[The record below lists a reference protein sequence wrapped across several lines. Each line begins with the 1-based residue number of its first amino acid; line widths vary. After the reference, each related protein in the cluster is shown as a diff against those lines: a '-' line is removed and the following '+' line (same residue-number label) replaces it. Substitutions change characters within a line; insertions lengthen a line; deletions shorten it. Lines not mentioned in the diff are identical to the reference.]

1 MSCCL
6 LEFCRV
12 QELKAVREFLFQD
25 QQNSRPALEDK
36 KAENELAWDDSDW
49 GSWDNPE
56 ANKEASNIDTGVE
69 EADSAPVSAPW
80 LQDCVVSLSPCS
92 DLMVVARN
100 HKAVFLSAKWRTDDG
115 GREEMN
121 LAVSWSGTLST
132 EEGESVSSV
141 ICIPLASQKRSS
153 TGRPDWTCIVV
164 GFSSGYVRFYTETGV
179 LLLAQLLN
187 EDTVLRLK
195 CRTYE
200 IPRHTGV
207 TEQHEELSILYPA
220 ALVTIDGFSLF
231 QSLRACRNQ
240 VARAA
245 AAGSEVVQPPPLA
258 YKKWGL
264 QDMDTIVDH
273 SSVGVM
279 TLCVFDQ
286 MKNASILGGF
296 HASVKGSPPAMSQY
310 ITVGGG
316 PYTGFY
322 YAVEGSSQPLLSH
335 VALAVASK
343 LTSALFSA
351 ASGWLGWKKQSEEET
366 TQKQKPKVEPA
377 TPLAVRFGLPDS
389 RRHGESICL
398 SPCNT
403 LAGVTDDFGRVLLL
417 DVGRGIAIRMWKGYR
432 DAQLGWVQVSEG
444 RGERDTSPSVPIP
457 RRYAQFLVIYAPRRG
472 ILEVWGTQQG
482 SRVGAFTVG
491 KHCRLLYAGYRLMG
505 VNSVTSQGWQLHTQQ
520 VCLFDPATGAIR
532 TVTVPFHLA
541 LSDKKSE
548 RAKDMHLLKR
558 LATLLKNR
566 ELDPDILESE
576 AQSILL
582 DIKHPA
588 IKKQAL
594 ESLLANRSA
603 PVSCLTSITRSLLAS
618 LKTQDPEAVDEVL
631 LQLCSSQL
639 KLLQLYTDIHQ
650 LHLHMDTITT
660 HTEPGKGGAGLE
672 EEIVA
677 GLEEELARV
686 SITLQRYTQVTS
698 GSRHSVSFAQ
708 DSPDASLPVQTFLSQ
723 MECEGEK
730 ISVVSRPDAD
740 WTQLGS
746 FLFWGSL
753 TGRVPLQKVCDT
765 LQETGISPQQ
775 LLSLLLSVWLHKEKE
790 VLKRPETVRH
800 LHSLLTALSSMT
812 GAVEESW
819 DGQCVSP
826 WWQQVRSACVQSHSA
841 AAALLAAIVSHH
853 AAKAR
858 ITSLA
863 QAKFQ
868 SEWEAVSLELEQWA
882 VCVRQLE
889 DVLALQTML
898 CMPPPQ
904 GTPGG
909 ATPHCSVKS
918 LLEAGRGGIADS
930 VAKWVF
936 RQALVPGQL
945 KDMLQWRGEADT
957 TEQPLQTV
965 QGEGEKSQK
974 DADFDR
980 AAELL
985 VSVCQRFPDSLCP
998 DLLFAHCCW
1007 EYVVQW
1013 NKDPEEGRYL
1023 CWAVEHL
1030 KLVSSPHIQLGI
1042 SSMMWNTFIV
1052 KRFSAFAFLI
1062 EKVGKTPKD
1071 RLCRRDVGMGDA
1083 AVTSFMGSC
1092 VQLLQILME
1101 VQVTTGQMHTVGQ
1114 IKRLTCTT
1122 AAQADSGVEEVAPPE
1137 LCVEEVWGGAEG
1149 PASIAELALEQKG
1162 VHYPLVQHHCVLA
1175 SLLHAAMAFGL
1186 RVKPLSLFDSKGKNA
1201 FFRDLGS
1208 IQLMPSGDMDP
1219 GLVSARQEF
1228 LLRVLNGWVKT
1239 QVETQ
1244 VDDGEGKDPASAQP
1258 DSGSSKETWPTLCLD
1273 LGLLLQ
1279 VNPDILLRHLVC
1291 ELYSQGLDAR
1301 AEQVML
1307 EVEDKDVLGSQLLVI
1322 TGQRLSYSL
1331 LHSQTQTQPAM
1342 ELLARLPPTLC
1353 TWLKAMD
1360 PSELACQAVPLT
1372 QTSRLVSRLIE
1383 ILPEN
1388 HGQYSLALHLLEA
1401 VDALQGDD

>member
-12 QELKAVREFLFQD
+12 QELKTVRDFLFQSQKTD
-25 QQNSRPALEDK
+25 PPEDK
-36 KAENELAWDDSDW
+36 NQTENELSWDTSDWESAWDNNDHKGD
-49 GSWDNPE
+49 D
-56 ANKEASNIDTGVE
+56 ATTATVE
-69 EADSAPVSAPW
+69 EEGAGQSITW
-80 LQDCVVSLSPCS
+80 MQDCVVSLSPCS
-92 DLMVVARN
+92 DLLVVAREQ
-100 HKAVFLSAKWRTDDG
+100 KAVFLSAKWRTDDS
-115 GREEMN
+115 GREEMT

-132 EEGESVSSV
+132 EEGECVSSV
-141 ICIPLASQKRSS
+141 ICVPLASQKRSS
-153 TGRPDWTCIVV
+153 TGRPDWTCVVV
-164 GFSSGYVRFYTETGV
+164 GFSSGYVRFYTENGV

-187 EDTVLRLK
+187 EDPVLRLK

-200 IPRHTGV
+200 IPRHPGV
-207 TEQHEELSILYPA
+207 TEQHEELSILYPS

-245 AAGSEVVQPPPLA
+245 AAGSDAIQPPPLA

-273 SSVGVM
+273 SSVGIM

-310 ITVGGG
+310 IAVGGG

-351 ASGWLGWKKQSEEET
+351 ASGWLGWKNKNEEDPA
-366 TQKQKPKVEPA
+366 QKQKPKVEPA

-403 LAGVTDDFGRVLLL
+403 LAGVTDDFGRVTLL
-417 DVGRGIAIRMWKGYR
+417 DLARGIAIRMWKGYR

-444 RGERDTSPSVPIP
+444 RGERESSPSAPLP
-457 RRYAQFLVIYAPRRG
+457 RRHAQFLVIYAPRRG

-482 SRVGAFTVG
+482 PRVGAFTVG

-520 VCLFDPATGAIR
+520 VCLLDPTTGALR

-548 RAKDMHLLKR
+548 RAKDMHLLKKLTTILR
-558 LATLLKNR
+558 SR
-566 ELDPDILESE
+566 DVEPDILESE
-576 AQSILL
+576 AKSVLL

-594 ESLLANRSA
+594 ESLLSNKNA
-603 PVSCLTSITRSLLAS
+603 PVSCLTNITRALHDS
-618 LKTQDPEAVDEVL
+618 LKERDPEAVDEAL

-639 KLLQLYTDIHQ
+639 KLLQLYTDIQQ
-650 LHLHMDTITT
+650 LHSAADTDTSS
-660 HTEPGKGGAGLE
+660 EALDSLE
-672 EEIVA
+672 GIEEDLSRL
-677 GLEEELARV
+677 GP
-686 SITLQRYTQVTS
+686 TLQRYAQLTS
-698 GSRHSVSFAQ
+698 RPSVSFAQ
-708 DSPDASLPVQTFLSQ
+708 DSPDSPLPARAFLSQ
-723 MECEGEK
+723 LECTEDGEVR
-730 ISVVSRPDAD
+730 VVRGAD
-740 WTQLGS
+740 TEWNQLGS
-746 FLFWGSL
+746 FLFWGCLS
-753 TGRVPLQKVCDT
+753 GESPLRRVCDT
-765 LQETGISPQQ
+765 LQQTGVSPQQ
-775 LLSLLLSVWLHKEKE
+775 LLSLLLSVWLHREKD
-790 VLKRPETVRH
+790 VLKKPEETVRN
-800 LHSLLTALSSMT
+800 LHTLLITLSNMK

-819 DGQCVSP
+819 DPQSVSP
-826 WWQQVRSACVQSHSA
+826 WWQQVRTACVQSHSA
-841 AAALLAAIVSHH
+841 AAALLAALVAHY
-853 AAKAR
+853 AVKAS
-858 ITSLA
+858 ITSRADSKL
-863 QAKFQ
+863 Q

-889 DVLALQTML
+889 DVLVLQTL
-898 CMPPPQ
+898 LWVPPPQ
-904 GTPGG
+904 GTAGG
-909 ATPHCSVKS
+909 ATAQCSVKT
-918 LLEAGRGGIADS
+918 LLEGGRGGIADS
-930 VAKWVF
+930 IAKWVF
-936 RQALVPGQL
+936 RQDLAPERLKEILQRREEKEGDDNSEQSEQRRAGGGGKEGQ
-945 KDMLQWRGEADT
+945 E
-957 TEQPLQTV
+957 EN
-965 QGEGEKSQK
+965 EKKQE
-974 DADFDR
+974 DADNT
-980 AAELL
+980 AELL
-985 VSVCQRFPDSLCP
+985 VAVCRRFPDSLSP

-1042 SSMMWNTFIV
+1042 SSMMWSTFIV
-1052 KRFSAFAFLI
+1052 KRFSAAAFLM
-1062 EKVGKTPKD
+1062 EKVGKAPKD
-1071 RLCRRDVGMGDA
+1071 RLCRRDVGMGDKA
-1083 AVTSFMGSC
+1083 MTSFLGSC

-1101 VQVTTGQMHTVGQ
+1101 
-1114 IKRLTCTT
+1114 
-1122 AAQADSGVEEVAPPE
+1122 ADSGVEEVPPPE
-1137 LCVEEVWGGAEG
+1137 LCVEEVWCGAEG
-1149 PASIAELALEQKG
+1149 PASIAELALEQRG
-1162 VHYPLVQHHCVLA
+1162 VHYPLVQHHCLLA
-1175 SLLHAAMAFGL
+1175 SLLYAAMTFSL

-1201 FFRDLGS
+1201 FFRDLTS

-1219 GLVSARQEF
+1219 GLVLLRKEY
-1228 LLRVLNGWVKT
+1228 LLRVLTGWV
-1239 QVETQ
+1239 QAI
-1244 VDDGEGKDPASAQP
+1244 DDNPSSATGP
-1258 DSGSSKETWPTLCLD
+1258 GSPPLPSTGPRADWWPSMCLE
-1273 LGLLLQ
+1273 LGSLLQ
-1279 VNPDILLRHLVC
+1279 VNPDILRRHLVC
-1291 ELYSQGLDAR
+1291 ELYSQGLDLR
-1301 AEQVML
+1301 AEEAML
-1307 EVEDKDVLGSQLLVI
+1307 EVEDKDVLGSQLLVL

-1331 LHSQTQTQPAM
+1331 LHSQSQTQPAM

-1360 PSELACQAVPLT
+1360 PSELRCPMVPLS
-1372 QTSRLVSRLIE
+1372 QSSRLVSRLIE

-1401 VDALQGDD
+1401 VEALTTED

>member
-1 MSCCL
+1 RMGKTSDLSDFERGLVLLCC
-6 LEFCRV
+6 V
-12 QELKAVREFLFQD
+12 PQ
-25 QQNSRPALEDK
+25 
-36 KAENELAWDDSDW
+36 
-49 GSWDNPE
+49 
-56 ANKEASNIDTGVE
+56 GVE
-69 EADSAPVSAPW
+69 EDTAAVSAPW
-80 LQDCVVSLSPCS
+80 LQDCLVSLSPCS
-92 DLMVVARN
+92 DLMVVAKGS
-100 HKAVFLSAKWRTDDG
+100 KAVFLSAKWRSDDG
-115 GREEMN
+115 GREGMA

-132 EEGESVSSV
+132 DEGESVSNV

-164 GFSSGYVRFYTETGV
+164 GFSSGYVRFYTESGV

-187 EDTVLRLK
+187 EDPVLRLK

-200 IPRHTGV
+200 IPRHPGV

-264 QDMDTIVDH
+264 QDMDAIVDH
-273 SSVGVM
+273 SSVGIM

-286 MKNASILGGF
+286 MRNASILGGF
-296 HASVKGSPPAMSQY
+296 HASVKGSLPAMSQY

-322 YAVEGSSQPLLSH
+322 YAIEGSSQPLLSH

-343 LTSALFSA
+343 LTSALFTA
-351 ASGWLGWKKQSEEET
+351 ASGWLGWKKQNEEEP

-403 LAGVTDDFGRVLLL
+403 LAGVTDDFGRVMLL

-444 RGERDTSPSVPIP
+444 RGESSPSAPLP
-457 RRYAQFLVIYAPRRG
+457 RRHAQFLVIYAPRRG

-482 SRVGAFTVG
+482 PRVGAFTVG

-520 VCLFDPATGAIR
+520 VCLFDPATGALR

-548 RAKDMHLLKR
+548 RAKDLHLLKR
-558 LATLLKNR
+558 LTTLLKSR
-566 ELDPDILESE
+566 DE
-576 AQSILL
+576 AQRVLL

-594 ESLLANRSA
+594 ESLLANKNA
-603 PVSCLTSITRSLLAS
+603 PVSCLTNITRLLLANR
-618 LKTQDPEAVDEVL
+618 EAVDEAL

-639 KLLQLYTDIHQ
+639 KLLQLYTDIQQ
-650 LHLHMDTITT
+650 LHSTVEASTDAHTKPVSAEPLRIHTHFVLLSSLGSKINFHSKSKFTLTITRQLSYW
-660 HTEPGKGGAGLE
+660 LE
-672 EEIVA
+672 Q
-677 GLEEELARV
+677 L
-686 SITLQRYTQVTS
+686 TS
-698 GSRHSVSFAQ
+698 GSRPSVSFAQ
-708 DSPDASLPVQTFLSQ
+708 DSPDASLSVRGFLSQ
-723 MECEGEK
+723 MEYC
-730 ISVVSRPDAD
+730 VVVYPV
-740 WTQLGS
+740 GS
-746 FLFWGSL
+746 FLFWGCL
-753 TGRVPLQKVCDT
+753 TGESPLQKVCDT
-765 LQETGISPQQ
+765 LQETGISPQH
-775 LLSLLLSVWLHKEKE
+775 LLSLLLSVWLHREKE
-790 VLKRPETVRH
+790 VLKKPKAVRH
-800 LHSLLTALSSMT
+800 LHTLLTALSSMK
-812 GAVEESW
+812 GAVESSW
-819 DGQCVSP
+819 DMQCVSP

-841 AAALLAAIVSHH
+841 AAALLAAIVAHR
-853 AAKAR
+853 AAKVN

-863 QAKFQ
+863 ETKFQ

-889 DVLALQTML
+889 DVLALQTLL
-898 CMPPPQ
+898 CVAPLK

-909 ATPHCSVKS
+909 ATPHCSVKA
-918 LLEAGRGGIADS
+918 LLEGGRGCIADS

-936 RQALVPGQL
+936 RQDLAPEGL
-945 KDMLQWRGEADT
+945 KDMLQRRGEAQR
-957 TEQPLQTV
+957 TEQVCVFCVPP
-965 QGEGEKSQK
+965 
-974 DADFDR
+974 
-980 AAELL
+980 ELL
-985 VSVCQRFPDSLCP
+985 VSVCQRFPDSLSP

-1013 NKDPEEGRYL
+1013 NKYPEV
-1023 CWAVEHL
+1023 CWVRQYRIVFNIHAVF
-1030 KLVSSPHIQLGI
+1030 PQCI

-1052 KRFSAFAFLI
+1052 KRFSAAAFLM
-1062 EKVGKTPKD
+1062 EKVGKAPKE
-1071 RLCRRDVGMGDA
+1071 RLCRRDVGMGDGA
-1083 AVTSFMGSC
+1083 MTSFLGSC
-1092 VQLLQILME
+1092 VELLQILME
-1101 VQVTTGQMHTVGQ
+1101 
-1114 IKRLTCTT
+1114 
-1122 AAQADSGVEEVAPPE
+1122 ADSGIEEVTPPE

-1149 PASIAELALEQKG
+1149 PASIVELALEQRG
-1162 VHYPLVQHHCVLA
+1162 IHYPLVQHHCLLA
-1175 SLLHAAMAFGL
+1175 TLLHTAMTFNL
-1186 RVKPLSLFDSKGKNA
+1186 RVKPLSLFDSKGKSA
-1201 FFRDLGS
+1201 FFRELVS

-1219 GLVSARQEF
+1219 GLVSLRQEF
-1228 LLRVLNGWVKT
+1228 LLRVLTGWVKT
-1239 QVETQ
+1239 QSEA
-1244 VDDGEGKDPASAQP
+1244 GMAPASTRL
-1258 DSGSSKETWPTLCLD
+1258 DLESGDEMWPSLCLD
-1273 LGLLLQ
+1273 LGTLLQ
-1279 VNPDILLRHLVC
+1279 VNPDILRRHLVC
-1291 ELYSQGLDAR
+1291 ELYNQGLDPR

-1307 EVEDKDVLGSQLLVI
+1307 EVEDKDVLGSQLLVL

-1331 LHSQTQTQPAM
+1331 LHTQTQTKPAM

-1360 PSELACQAVPLT
+1360 PSELGCPSVPLS

-1401 VDALQGDD
+1401 VEVLQGED

>member
-12 QELKAVREFLFQD
+12 QELKAVREFLFQN
-25 QQNSRPALEDK
+25 QQNNPSLGDK
-36 KAENELAWDDSDW
+36 KTENELAWDDSDW

-56 ANKEASNIDTGVE
+56 AKEDGSGTTTGVE
-69 EADSAPVSAPW
+69 EDSAAGSAPW

-92 DLMVVARN
+92 DLMVVAKD

-115 GREEMN
+115 GREEMT

-164 GFSSGYVRFYTETGV
+164 GFSSGYVRFYTESGV

-187 EDTVLRLK
+187 EDPVLRLK

-200 IPRHTGV
+200 IPRHPGV

-245 AAGSEVVQPPPLA
+245 AAGSEVVHPPPLA

-273 SSVGVM
+273 SSVGIM

-322 YAVEGSSQPLLSH
+322 YAIEGSSQPLLSH

-351 ASGWLGWKKQSEEET
+351 ASGWLGWKKQSEEEP

-377 TPLAVRFGLPDS
+377 TPMAVRFGLPDS
-389 RRHGESICL
+389 RRHGEFICL

-403 LAGVTDDFGRVLLL
+403 LAGVTDDFGRVTLL

-444 RGERDTSPSVPIP
+444 RGERESSPSAPLP
-457 RRYAQFLVIYAPRRG
+457 RRHAQFLVIYAPRRG

-482 SRVGAFTVG
+482 PRVGAFTVG

-505 VNSVTSQGWQLHTQQ
+505 VNSVTSQGWLLHTQQ
-520 VCLFDPATGAIR
+520 VCLFDPATGVLR

-558 LATLLKNR
+558 LTTLLKSR
-566 ELDPDILESE
+566 EVEPDILESE
-576 AQSILL
+576 AQSVLL

-588 IKKQAL
+588 VKKQAL
-594 ESLLANRSA
+594 ESLLANKNA
-603 PVSCLTSITRSLLAS
+603 PVSCLTNITRVLLAS
-618 LKTQDPEAVDEVL
+618 LKGQDPEAVDEGL
-631 LQLCSSQL
+631 FQLCSSQL
-639 KLLQLYTDIHQ
+639 KLLQLYTDIQQ
-650 LHLHMDTITT
+650 LHSTGEATTDT
-660 HTEPGKGGAGLE
+660 HTEPTE
-672 EEIVA
+672 VA
-677 GLEEELARV
+677 GIEEELARV
-686 SITLQRYTQVTS
+686 SPTLQRYAELTS
-698 GSRHSVSFAQ
+698 GSRPSVSFAL
-708 DSPDASLPVQTFLSQ
+708 DSSDASLPVRSFLSQ
-723 MECEGEK
+723 MECEGEE
-730 ISVVSRPDAD
+730 IRVVPGPNAD

-746 FLFWGSL
+746 FLFWGCL
-753 TGRVPLQKVCDT
+753 TGESPLQKVCNT
-765 LQETGISPQQ
+765 LQKTGISPQQ
-775 LLSLLLSVWLHKEKE
+775 LLSLLLSVWLHREKE
-790 VLKRPETVRH
+790 VLKKTEAVRH
-800 LHSLLTALSSMT
+800 LHTLLTALSSMK

-819 DGQCVSP
+819 DMQCVSP
-826 WWQQVRSACVQSHSA
+826 WWQQVRSACVQSHSS
-841 AAALLAAIVSHH
+841 AAALLAAIVAHR
-853 AAKAR
+853 AAKAN
-858 ITSLA
+858 ITILA
-863 QAKFQ
+863 ETKFQ

-889 DVLALQTML
+889 DVLSLQTLL
-898 CMPPPQ
+898 CVPPPQ
-904 GTPGG
+904 GTPGS
-909 ATPHCSVKS
+909 ATPHCSVKA
-918 LLEAGRGGIADS
+918 LLEGGRGGIADS

-936 RQALVPGQL
+936 RQDLAPERL
-945 KDMLQWRGEADT
+945 KDMLQRRGEAES
-957 TEQPLQTV
+957 TEQSSQPE
-965 QGEGEKSQK
+965 QGKGEKSQE
-974 DADFDR
+974 DAAFNR

-985 VSVCQRFPDSLCP
+985 VSVCQRFPDSLSP

-1023 CWAVEHL
+1023 SWAVEHL

-1052 KRFSAFAFLI
+1052 KCFSAAAFLI
-1062 EKVGKTPKD
+1062 EKVGKAPKD
-1071 RLCRRDVGMGDA
+1071 RLCRRDVGMGDCA
-1083 AVTSFMGSC
+1083 MTAFLGSC

-1101 VQVTTGQMHTVGQ
+1101 
-1114 IKRLTCTT
+1114 
-1122 AAQADSGVEEVAPPE
+1122 ADSGVEEVTPPE
-1137 LCVEEVWGGAEG
+1137 LCVEEVWGEAEG
-1149 PASIAELALEQKG
+1149 PASLAELALEQKG
-1162 VHYPLVQHHCVLA
+1162 VHYPLVQHHYLLA
-1175 SLLHAAMAFGL
+1175 SLLHTAMTFSL

-1201 FFRDLGS
+1201 FFRELSS

-1219 GLVSARQEF
+1219 GLVSLRQEF
-1228 LLRVLNGWVKT
+1228 LLRVLTGWVTT
-1239 QVETQ
+1239 QREAVE
-1244 VDDGEGKDPASAQP
+1244 GPG
-1258 DSGSSKETWPTLCLD
+1258 SGSGDKTWPSLCLD

-1279 VNPDILLRHLVC
+1279 VNPDILRRHLVC
-1291 ELYSQGLDAR
+1291 ELYNQGLDPR
-1301 AEQVML
+1301 AEQ
-1307 EVEDKDVLGSQLLVI
+1307 
-1322 TGQRLSYSL
+1322 
-1331 LHSQTQTQPAM
+1331 
-1342 ELLARLPPTLC
+1342 
-1353 TWLKAMD
+1353 D
-1360 PSELACQAVPLT
+1360 PSELGCPSVPLS

-1401 VDALQGDD
+1401 VEDLQRED

>member
-12 QELKAVREFLFQD
+12 QELKAVREFLFQNH
-25 QQNSRPALEDK
+25 QNNPSLEDK
-36 KAENELAWDDSDW
+36 KTENELAWDNSDW

-56 ANKEASNIDTGVE
+56 AKEDGSGTTME
-69 EADSAPVSAPW
+69 DSAAVSAPW

-92 DLMVVARN
+92 DLMVVAKD

-115 GREEMN
+115 GQEEMT

-132 EEGESVSSV
+132 EEGINSVGRSV
-141 ICIPLASQKRSS
+141 CLCVFRSS

-164 GFSSGYVRFYTETGV
+164 GFSSGYVRFYTESGV

-187 EDTVLRLK
+187 EDPVLRLR

-200 IPRHTGV
+200 IPRHPGV

-245 AAGSEVVQPPPLA
+245 AAGSEVVHPPPLA

-273 SSVGVM
+273 SSVGIM

-322 YAVEGSSQPLLSH
+322 YAIEGSSQPLLSH

-351 ASGWLGWKKQSEEET
+351 ASGWLGWKKQSEEEP

-389 RRHGESICL
+389 RRHGEFICL

-403 LAGVTDDFGRVLLL
+403 LAGVTDDFGRVTLL

-444 RGERDTSPSVPIP
+444 RGERESSPSAPLP
-457 RRYAQFLVIYAPRRG
+457 RRHAQFLVIYAPRRG

-482 SRVGAFTVG
+482 PRVGAFTVG

-505 VNSVTSQGWQLHTQQ
+505 VNSVTSQGWLLHTQQ
-520 VCLFDPATGAIR
+520 VCLFDPATGALR

-558 LATLLKNR
+558 LTTLLKSR
-566 ELDPDILESE
+566 EVEPDILESE
-576 AQSILL
+576 AQSVLL

-594 ESLLANRSA
+594 ESLLANKNA
-603 PVSCLTSITRSLLAS
+603 PVSCLTNITRVLLAS
-618 LKTQDPEAVDEVL
+618 LKEQDPEAVDEVL
-631 LQLCSSQL
+631 FQLCSSQL
-639 KLLQLYTDIHQ
+639 KLLQLYTDIQQ
-650 LHLHMDTITT
+650 LHSTGE
-660 HTEPGKGGAGLE
+660 TE
-672 EEIVA
+672 VA
-677 GLEEELARV
+677 GIEEELARV
-686 SITLQRYTQVTS
+686 SPTLQRYAELTS
-698 GSRHSVSFAQ
+698 GSRPSVSFAQ
-708 DSPDASLPVQTFLSQ
+708 DSPDASLPVRSFLSQ
-723 MECEGEK
+723 MECEGEE
-730 ISVVSRPDAD
+730 IRVVPGPNAD

-746 FLFWGSL
+746 FLFWGCL
-753 TGRVPLQKVCDT
+753 TGESPLQKVCNT
-765 LQETGISPQQ
+765 LHKTGISPQQ
-775 LLSLLLSVWLHKEKE
+775 LLSLLLSVWLHREKE
-790 VLKRPETVRH
+790 VLKKPEAVRH
-800 LHSLLTALSSMT
+800 LHTLLTALSSMK

-819 DGQCVSP
+819 DMQCVSP
-826 WWQQVRSACVQSHSA
+826 WWQQVRSACVQSHSS
-841 AAALLAAIVSHH
+841 AAALLAAIVAHR
-853 AAKAR
+853 AAKAN
-858 ITSLA
+858 ITILA
-863 QAKFQ
+863 ETKFQ

-889 DVLALQTML
+889 DVLSLQTLL
-898 CMPPPQ
+898 CVPPRQ
-904 GTPGG
+904 GTPGS
-909 ATPHCSVKS
+909 ATPHCSVKA
-918 LLEAGRGGIADS
+918 LLEGGRGGIADS
-930 VAKWVF
+930 LAKWVF
-936 RQALVPGQL
+936 RQDLAPERL
-945 KDMLQWRGEADT
+945 KDMLQRRGEAES
-957 TEQPLQTV
+957 TEQPSQPA
-965 QGEGEKSQK
+965 QGEGEKSQE
-974 DADFDR
+974 D
-980 AAELL
+980 LL
-985 VSVCQRFPDSLCP
+985 VSVCQRFPDSLSP
-998 DLLFAHCCW
+998 DLLFAHC
-1007 EYVVQW
+1007 Y
-1013 NKDPEEGRYL
+1013 GYFL
-1023 CWAVEHL
+1023 
-1030 KLVSSPHIQLGI
+1030 SPAGI
-1042 SSMMWNTFIV
+1042 SSMIWNTFIV
-1052 KRFSAFAFLI
+1052 KCFSAAAFLM
-1062 EKVGKTPKD
+1062 EKVGKAPKD
-1071 RLCRRDVGMGDA
+1071 RLCRRDVGMGDCA
-1083 AVTSFMGSC
+1083 MTSFLGSC

-1101 VQVTTGQMHTVGQ
+1101 
-1114 IKRLTCTT
+1114 
-1122 AAQADSGVEEVAPPE
+1122 ADSGVEEVTPPE

-1162 VHYPLVQHHCVLA
+1162 VHYPLVQHHYLLA
-1175 SLLHAAMAFGL
+1175 SLLHTAMTFSL

-1201 FFRDLGS
+1201 FFRELSS

-1219 GLVSARQEF
+1219 GLVSLRQEF
-1228 LLRVLNGWVKT
+1228 LLRVLTGWVTT
-1239 QVETQ
+1239 QREAVE
-1244 VDDGEGKDPASAQP
+1244 GPG
-1258 DSGSSKETWPTLCLD
+1258 SGDNTWPSLCLD

-1279 VNPDILLRHLVC
+1279 VNPDLLRRHLVC
-1291 ELYSQGLDAR
+1291 ELYNQGLDPR
-1301 AEQVML
+1301 AEQVMF
-1307 EVEDKDVLGSQLLVI
+1307 EVEDKDMLGSQLLVL

-1331 LHSQTQTQPAM
+1331 LHTQTQTQPAM

-1360 PSELACQAVPLT
+1360 PSELGCPLVPLS

-1401 VDALQGDD
+1401 VEDLQRED